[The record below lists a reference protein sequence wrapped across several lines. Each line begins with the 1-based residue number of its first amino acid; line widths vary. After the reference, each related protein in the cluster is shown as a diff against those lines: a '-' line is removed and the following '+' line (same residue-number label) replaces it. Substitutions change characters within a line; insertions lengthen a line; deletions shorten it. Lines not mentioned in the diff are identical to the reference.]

1 MVFNHQKPPKGVSIK
16 DHYKK
21 RENAWKNLKGQN
33 VRESNFTDHTLHF
46 TDTRLDDGSTIC
58 LWTDITEIKKGEK
71 SLKLLSDSI
80 EIIPNML
87 MLWDKDNIL
96 ITANQKARDIQKG
109 MGFNLKPGV
118 SRWDML
124 DAGLKSG
131 SVDTS
136 DGTSPAAWIAKRK
149 KAMVSLKTQETVESN
164 IKINGNKLVILGTS
178 TRLQDGGTLQ
188 IWTDI
193 TDLKKKEQE
202 VIESQ
207 KKVREAEEQVSNALN
222 NMPHGIVMWDKD
234 DKLKMLSLIHI

>member
-1 MVFNHQKPPKGVSIK
+1 
-16 DHYKK
+16 
-21 RENAWKNLKGQN
+21 
-33 VRESNFTDHTLHF
+33 
-46 TDTRLDDGSTIC
+46 
-58 LWTDITEIKKGEK
+58 
-71 SLKLLSDSI
+71 
-80 EIIPNML
+80 ML

-234 DKLKMLSLIHI
+234 DKLKMINDYGSNVLKKGKVYIKPGVRYKDCLLYTSPSPRDGLLSRMPSSA